1 MSGVSAAAPRIEVS
15 AIERLHKRTLA
26 ELCEAAAA
34 AINDGAG
41 FGWVR
46 PPQPVA
52 FERYWRGV
60 TVVPERMLFVGRL
73 DGVVAGSVQ
82 LVSAPPQKE
91 AWRLSCLI
99 DTHFVAPWARGHGLA
114 RQLLEAAEAEA
125 RARSF
130 KVMNLSVRETQAAA
144 IRLYE
149 SLGFE
154 RWGTHPKYAFVEGRS
169 IAGHYYCKDLTRPS
183 PGAAP

>member
-1 MSGVSAAAPRIEVS
+1 MSEAPPATPRIEV
-15 AIERLHKRTLA
+15 ARVERLRKRELA
-26 ELCEAAAA
+26 ELCDAAAA

-46 PPQPVA
+46 PPQPAA

-60 TVVPERMLFVGRL
+60 TVVPERVLFIGQV
-73 DGVVAGSVQ
+73 DGVIAGSVQ

-91 AWRLSCLI
+91 AWRLACLI

-114 RQLLEAAEAEA
+114 RALLDAAEAEA
-125 RARSF
+125 ISRGF
-130 KVMNLSVRETQAAA
+130 KVMNLSVRETQEAA

-149 SLGFE
+149 LLGFQ
-154 RWGTHPKYAFVEGRS
+154 RWGTHPKYAFVDGTS
-169 IAGHYYCKDLTRPS
+169 IAGHYYCKDL
-183 PGAAP
+183 